1 MWLPVNGGAS
11 SSGSSS
17 GDDMPALAAHSA
29 ASSSDGDVGD
39 AAGLVVY
46 DDVADAV
53 AAPWQPH
60 APSSA
65 GTLSASPTAGALTPL
80 AASTVWPTWPGGASM
95 TPVIDAEALLGLDDA
110 GPSVAPVASPDD
122 TPSSSAMHF
131 SDDYVVTMDL
141 ADAFAGLGSDALVEA
156 LALCS
161 LASHLA
167 APAGSPGASP
177 PSTRPPVGHPP
188 CPPPPLPTPS
198 GPLLVSTLPTS
209 SPPPPPPLRPS
220 VRRTPPSSAPPLRH
234 SAGVP
239 WWLAPFAF
247 SAPGD
252 VVKNVGLLRRASKAG
267 TRDAAAGQVLA
278 LEPALVPAA
287 PDETTV
293 GTPAEVASVTEAGG
307 SVAGYAEPGD
317 EPVDGG
323 PAVGLHEAEGAGV
336 AAGPAP
342 AAFEVHA
349 APADGAAY
357 DFVTLA
363 DVSLGLPSV
372 TATGTEIAGSS
383 CAPTQRDEADLS
395 QCALTSSALSV
406 DAPPPCRPREPRSLL
421 MSPLT
426 RRGRV
431 WPGPPRRRPALG
443 FRLGGG
449 CSGPDRLLALRSQWV
464 TSLRA
469 RRPALPTEPASSTAG
484 HGTTP
489 PGLRD
494 LAWAA
499 PASGACAGRCGPALL
514 SLQSRL
520 LSLGWA
526 SRGSGG
532 STARC
537 RAGLRLAHAATA
549 SCLDAM
555 LALTRA
561 PSSPPK
567 RSVWRGWPRALT
579 LGARSSAGGIRGGSR
594 RRRATRVARTSTSL
608 MTAVARVCF
617 RTSSS
622 ATRGTSSSKTTWAAS
637 TRV

>member
-1 MWLPVNGGAS
+1 MSPWTVGLRLGCTRQRVPAWP
-11 SSGSSS
+11 
-17 GDDMPALAAHSA
+17 PALHLPPSKCTRHPPTEPRMISSPWLMSRLACL
-29 ASSSDGDVGD
+29 ASRLRARRLLGR
-39 AAGLVVY
+39 
-46 DDVADAV
+46 VA
-53 AAPWQPH
+53 PP
-60 APSSA
+60 
-65 GTLSASPTAGALTPL
+65 LSATRPTSVSARLRL
-80 AASTVWPTWPGGASM
+80 LHSQSM
-95 TPVIDAEALLGLDDA
+95 TP
-110 GPSVAPVASPDD
+110 
-122 TPSSSAMHF
+122 
-131 SDDYVVTMDL
+131 
-141 ADAFAGLGSDALVEA
+141 
-156 LALCS
+156 
-161 LASHLA
+161 
-167 APAGSPGASP
+167 
-177 PSTRPPVGHPP
+177 
-188 CPPPPLPTPS
+188 PPP
-198 GPLLVSTLPTS
+198 
-209 SPPPPPPLRPS
+209 
-220 VRRTPPSSAPPLRH
+220 
-234 SAGVP
+234 
-239 WWLAPFAF
+239 F
-247 SAPGD
+247 
-252 VVKNVGLLRRASKAG
+252 
-267 TRDAAAGQVLA
+267 
-278 LEPALVPAA
+278 
-287 PDETTV
+287 
-293 GTPAEVASVTEAGG
+293 
-307 SVAGYAEPGD
+307 
-317 EPVDGG
+317 
-323 PAVGLHEAEGAGV
+323 
-336 AAGPAP
+336 
-342 AAFEVHA
+342 
-349 APADGAAY
+349 
-357 DFVTLA
+357 
-363 DVSLGLPSV
+363 
-372 TATGTEIAGSS
+372 
-383 CAPTQRDEADLS
+383 
-395 QCALTSSALSV
+395 
-406 DAPPPCRPREPRSLL
+406 RPREPRSLL